1 MKKQKKIKAYDEDVV
16 VKMYRLSIERIDR
29 YEKKWYCDF
38 MIADLDEYSKE
49 FLKKEFLKACEKII
63 DKYLEEKYDSCS
75 SDCVWDWNK
84 DFLEWGR
91 ERWVSKV

>member
-1 MKKQKKIKAYDEDVV
+1 MARLFNRNRLKQSYMTKKQKKTIKAHDEDVV

-49 FLKKEFLKACEKII
+49 FFEKEFLRTCEKII
-63 DKYLEEKYDSCS
+63 DKYLKERYDSRS
-75 SDCVWDWNK
+75 S
-84 DFLEWGR
+84 
-91 ERWVSKV
+91 